1 MEIKKK
7 NQEGGLF
14 VDDRGVIRF
23 INDFPPDIR
32 RMYQVENLR
41 AGMIRAFH
49 GHKKEEK
56 YVWVPRGIVE
66 VKIISFDMVLDSPT
80 YSHQEGLAEHHN
92 KLLAW
97 KKDNEKCMTSFVLS
111 SFKPSLLHISAG
123 YYNGFK
129 TLTDD
134 AVIQFYST
142 YTLEESKEDD
152 FRLPWDHFGKEIWE
166 EKPR

>member
-1 MEIKKK
+1 MELKKR

-23 INDFPPDIR
+23 INDFPPNIR

-41 AGMIRAFH
+41 AGMVRAWH
-49 GHKKEEK
+49 GHQKEEK
-56 YVWVPRGIVE
+56 YIWVSRGIVE
-66 VKIISFDMVLDSPT
+66 VKIIP
-80 YSHQEGLAEHHN
+80 YSERYPDDKELAR
-92 KLLAW
+92 LYFSTL
-97 KKDNEKCMTSFVLS
+97 VLS

-142 YTLEESKEDD
+142 STLEESKEDD
-152 FRLPWDHFGKEIWE
+152 FRLPWDYFGKEIWE